1 MICPCCKKLMSIHSW
16 YGYRCYNCDHTNAL
30 LYKCTIRNH
39 KDMQPEETLK
49 LQKLVFDGAANL
61 ICEGVYLGS
70 HLASM
75 SELSLLKHLG
85 ITHILCVALETEYHP
100 IHPLDIKY
108 LHVNMYDSEKED
120 LLKHLPTSLNFM
132 LSALSDNTDQKQSI
146 DDVDIVTKTQKPHV
160 LVVCRAGVSRS
171 ASVVIAWLMLSY
183 QFSYQ
188 EAYKMTET
196 SRPEICP
203 NDGFVAQLKKFEI
216 LLKNHK
222 EKPLTI

>member
-1 MICPCCKKLMSIHSW
+1 
-16 YGYRCYNCDHTNAL
+16 
-30 LYKCTIRNH
+30 
-39 KDMQPEETLK
+39 MQPEETLK
-49 LQKLVFDGAANL
+49 LQKLVFDGTANL

-108 LHVNMYDSEKED
+108 LHVKMYDSEKED
-120 LLKHLPTSLNFM
+120 LLKHLSTSLNFM
-132 LSALSDNTDQKQSI
+132 LSALSDDIDQKQSI
-146 DDVDIVTKTQKPHV
+146 DDVDIEAKTQKPHV

-171 ASVVIAWLMLSY
+171 ASVVIAWLMLAY
-183 QFSYQ
+183 HFSYQ

-203 NDGFVAQLKKFEI
+203 NDGFVAQLKN
-216 LLKNHK
+216 LK
-222 EKPLTI
+222 